1 MSSGDRAHHENGSPD
16 EATAEELL
24 NLEPD
29 HAAALV
35 MPPPGM
41 RQRLRAS
48 TLAASIPRRTTQLL
62 PPGDTIQVL
71 THLSASPPPPT
82 TTTSQLQPH
91 SWLILPISL

>member
-1 MSSGDRAHHENGSPD
+1 MDASGAERWESSD

-24 NLEPD
+24 VVEQD

-35 MPPPGM
+35 MPTADV

-62 PPGDTIQVL
+62 PPVDTVQVL